1 MSHSA
6 DYSSFFIQEKLEVS
20 LVVDRIVKVEL
31 FLRLLIHLQNI
42 TDYFFLLF
50 ILEQSWIR
58 ES

>member
-1 MSHSA
+1 VSHSA